1 VAYLRERIAEHLGTM
16 NRDLDVKVREYR
28 ERLGRTEGRIG
39 GFIEFISNGD
49 QSDYLRKT
57 LVDLEPQAKTDKEA
71 LRALEA

>member
-1 VAYLRERIAEHLGTM
+1 M